1 MSKGGGRK
9 RGRKGEGE
17 RWIHESTS
25 PFLMKTQVSVW
36 PGTRV
41 TDEANGPSM
50 VGRWVGGW
58 MDRRTDKWVMGAWL
72 GAWLGAWIGNLINSA
87 GWVEGEGRKEK
98 RKNMQ
103 KCR

>member
-9 RGRKGEGE
+9 RGSKGEGE
-17 RWIHESTS
+17 RWLHESTS

-58 MDRRTDKWVMGAWL
+58 MDRRTDKWMM

-98 RKNMQ
+98 RKKMQ

>member
-1 MSKGGGRK
+1 M
-9 RGRKGEGE
+9 
-17 RWIHESTS
+17 
-25 PFLMKTQVSVW
+25 
-36 PGTRV
+36 

-72 GAWLGAWIGNLINSA
+72 GAWIGNLINSA